1 MYFKNIISLFT
12 LSMMLLPA
20 SCSKSLEA
28 PSDGREKEGLD
39 ETQKRT
45 LTFTVA
51 DPSLKTKANP
61 TGETVNINEWTLLLY
76 NKGELIVDEG
86 YSEGDYGI
94 GIFLENHR
102 PIKVGHATGA
112 NQIKMDIDE
121 VSGTEEYNDFMYIA
135 IANGMSS
142 GVTSAFE
149 NGEGAPSLTIGD
161 DDPSAPLM
169 FGTGS
174 FGGSVLRDQNVVVVL
189 SRTMNRISVSNIK
202 NDLLYSD
209 ASITLK
215 GIYLI
220 NAYERA
226 SCSVDWAYY
235 EYAVPDPGL
244 TVHSSLIRNP
254 AAVFVP
260 GTPGWPSQNGS
271 TFATGT
277 MPSMM
282 YESFTTVLAKGETDT
297 NTYNMYCYPSEH
309 YAFNP
314 DSHTPLSTVKASS
327 KVEDYWTSRCTRAAI
342 LAEIGGV
349 EKWYPITIPFYR
361 WTGGF
366 WFEISAVNL
375 QTSGSDSPDVES
387 TEVNITFSLTV
398 RDWTGTVISENI

>member
-20 SCSKSLEA
+20 SCSKSIEA
-28 PSDGREKEGLD
+28 PSDGREEKEV
-39 ETQKRT
+39 EKTQKQT
-45 LTFTVA
+45 LTFTIA

-76 NKGELIVDEG
+76 NKGELLTDEG
-86 YSEGDYGI
+86 YSEGDYGYDTL
-94 GIFLENHR
+94 LENHR
-102 PIKVGHATGA
+102 PTKVGHATGT

-121 VSGTEEYNDFMYIA
+121 VFNTEEYNDFMYIA
-135 IANGMSS
+135 IANGAAS
-142 GVTSAFE
+142 GVTDAFE
-149 NGEGAPSLTIGD
+149 NGEGSPSSAIGD
-161 DDPSAPLM
+161 DDPSTPLM
-169 FGTGS
+169 FGSGS
-174 FGGSVLRDQNVVVVL
+174 FCGTVLRDQNVTVVL
-189 SRTMNRISVSNIK
+189 SRMMNRISVSNIK

-220 NAYERA
+220 NANERA
-226 SCSVDWAYY
+226 SYCAEWQYL
-235 EYAVPDPGL
+235 EYSNPAPEVGGIF
-244 TVHSSLIRNP
+244 SLIRNP
-254 AAVFVP
+254 AAVFIP

-271 TFATGT
+271 VFATGT
-277 MPSMM
+277 MPSVM

-297 NTYNMYCYPSEH
+297 NTYNMYCYPSNH
-309 YAFNP
+309 WASDP

-349 EKWYPITIPFYR
+349 EKWYPITIPSRQRGY
-361 WTGGF
+361 WY
-366 WFEISAVNL
+366 EISAVNL

>member
-20 SCSKSLEA
+20 SCSKSIEA

-39 ETQKRT
+39 ETPKRT

-76 NKGELIVDEG
+76 NKGELLADEG
-86 YSEGDYGI
+86 YIEGDYGTAI
-94 GIFLENHR
+94 SLENHR
-102 PIKVGHATGA
+102 PTKVGHATGA
-112 NQIKMDIDE
+112 NQIKMDVDE
-121 VSGTEEYNDFMYIA
+121 VSGTDEYNDFMYIA

-149 NGEGAPSLTIGD
+149 NGEGAPSSAIGD

-174 FGGSVLRDQNVVVVL
+174 FGGAVLRDQNVVVSL
-189 SRTMNRISVSNIK
+189 SRMMSRISVSNIK

-226 SCSVDWAYY
+226 SYFAEWQYY
-235 EYAVPDPGL
+235 EYGATDPFL
-244 TVHSSLIRNP
+244 YDSSSLIRNP

-271 TFATGT
+271 AFATGT
-277 MPSMM
+277 MPSVM

-297 NTYNMYCYPSEH
+297 NTYNMYCYPNERLASD
-309 YAFNP
+309 P

-327 KVEDYWTSRCTRAAI
+327 KVEDYWTSRNTRAAI

-349 EKWYPITIPFYR
+349 EKWYPITIPSSMYPGY
-361 WTGGF
+361 WY
-366 WFEISAVNL
+366 EISAVNL

>member
-20 SCSKSLEA
+20 SCSKSIEA
-28 PSDGREKEGLD
+28 PSDGRGKEGLD

-76 NKGELIVDEG
+76 NKGELLADEG
-86 YSEGDYGI
+86 YGQGDYGC
-94 GIFLENHR
+94 GITLENHR
-102 PIKVGHATGA
+102 PTKVGHATGA
-112 NQIKMDIDE
+112 DQIKMDIDE
-121 VSGTEEYNDFMYIA
+121 VSGTDEYNDFMYIA

-149 NGEGAPSLTIGD
+149 NGEGTSSSVIGD

-169 FGTGS
+169 FGIGS
-174 FGGSVLRDQNVVVVL
+174 FGGSVLRDQNVVVSL
-189 SRTMNRISVSNIK
+189 SRMMIRISVSNIK

-220 NAYERA
+220 NANERA
-226 SCSVDWAYY
+226 SYSTEWIYY
-235 EYAVPDPGL
+235 EYATPDPEL
-244 TVHSSLIRNP
+244 RTNFSLIRNP

-260 GTPGWPSQNGS
+260 GTPGWPFQNGS

-277 MPSMM
+277 MPSVM

-297 NTYNMYCYPSEH
+297 NTYNMYCYPNERLAS
-309 YAFNP
+309 AP

-349 EKWYPITIPFYR
+349 EKWYPITIPSMYPGY
-361 WTGGF
+361 WY
-366 WFEISAVNL
+366 EISAVNL

-387 TEVNITFSLTV
+387 TEIHITFSLTV
-398 RDWTGTVISENI
+398 RDWTGAIIAEDI